1 MSNSRVGRQAN
12 SRILAVDPGDARI
25 GLALSDPTGTL
36 ARPLTI
42 IEHEARDK
50 DAARIAALAARHKVE
65 AIIVGEALDS
75 DGRPTPQARK
85 ARRLAAAL
93 REQTQVPVQM
103 WDESGS
109 SQAAHEARLAK
120 GVGRKRRQQA
130 VDAEAAAVILQSYL
144 DARR

>member
-1 MSNSRVGRQAN
+1 MKV
-12 SRILAVDPGDARI
+12 LAVDPGEARI

-42 IEHEARDK
+42 IEHAAREE
-50 DAARIAALAARHKVE
+50 DAARIVKLANEHAVG
-65 AIIVGEALDS
+65 AIIVGEPLDV

-85 ARRLAAAL
+85 ARRLAAAI
-93 REQTQVPVQM
+93 RDQTDIPVEL

-109 SQAAHEARLAK
+109 SQAAHEARLAM
-120 GVGRKRRQQA
+120 GIGRKSRQA
-130 VDAEAAAVILQSYL
+130 LVDAEAAAVILQDFL